1 MEIFFGITRCKSL
14 LTRAFWITSDLV
26 GWSNR
31 IYGAAFFCG
40 DMDPINI
47 PPPFMLA
54 LIYQH
59 HGSEKGYYVYH
70 IIISL
75 SMVCLNEHP
84 DILMNIEHVTCQKR
98 RWSKMFATHL
108 ERGPWLLTPW
118 PKRSPSVQKFVACHQ
133 MGSHF
138 QCHPTHPVWLGLTLG
153 HQTQLEISIW
163 YQIWHVWLS

>member
-59 HGSEKGYYVYH
+59 HGSVMGY
-70 IIISL
+70 ISAVTQPGFCCWL
-75 SMVCLNEHP
+75 VAQPPTRTNQINTSGWARCVFPCLTIHAHWSNKHVSHERKTQSPNHTWKKHGIGILGSIDFWYLTRISWCFFEVCNDSNSELP
-84 DILMNIEHVTCQKR
+84 P
-98 RWSKMFATHL
+98 A
-108 ERGPWLLTPW
+108 
-118 PKRSPSVQKFVACHQ
+118 
-133 MGSHF
+133 
-138 QCHPTHPVWLGLTLG
+138 
-153 HQTQLEISIW
+153 
-163 YQIWHVWLS
+163 